1 MSRHQPDTGNREM
14 SHANA
19 GYTYTGKRRWPHTG
33 RSPPVK
39 GGVRV
44 MCVQEA
50 RMGRA
55 TNLVEI
61 HPAMP
66 MQPKPLYDA
75 RLSGMPTSE
84 FVLSGFE
91 LFDGSAY
98 AQA

>member
-1 MSRHQPDTGNREM
+1 MRTLVTPIRVKGVGLTPED
-14 SHANA
+14 
-19 GYTYTGKRRWPHTG
+19 RR
-33 RSPPVK
+33 RCQPVK

-44 MCVQEA
+44 MCVQDA

-75 RLSGMPTSE
+75 KLSGMPTSE
-84 FVLSGFE
+84 FVLSRFE
-91 LFDGSAY
+91 LVDGSAY
-98 AQA
+98 AQT